1 MKIILSILLR
11 FSLSRETDKK
21 SYLKGLRE
29 LFLKKNLAIF
39 TSYPKNFREEKGYL
53 NFDICKKVKKKSYP
67 NSNPWTEDR

>member
-11 FSLSRETDKK
+11 FSLSRETVKK
-21 SYLKGLRE
+21 SYLKGERI
-29 LFLKKNLAIF
+29 FLKKNLAIF

-53 NFDICKKVKKKSYP
+53 NFDICKKVKKSYP